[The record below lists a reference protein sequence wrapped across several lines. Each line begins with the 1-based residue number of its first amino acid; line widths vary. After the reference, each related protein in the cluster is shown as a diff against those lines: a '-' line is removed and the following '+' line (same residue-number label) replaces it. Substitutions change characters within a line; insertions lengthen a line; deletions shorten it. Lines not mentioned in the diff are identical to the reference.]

1 MMLADS
7 HIHKFLTGKQV
18 VVIATIQAGG
28 EPLAMPNEVLHDLAT
43 LIMISDLL
51 LLEGQHNSRIA
62 DFYDVPVRIGEVR
75 VRNARRVLASG

>member
-28 EPLAMPNEVLHDLAT
+28 EPLAMPNVVLHDLAT
-43 LIMISDLL
+43 LIMISV
-51 LLEGQHNSRIA
+51 ERFHA
-62 DFYDVPVRIGEVR
+62 KYPVWRDCGA
-75 VRNARRVLASG
+75 ARRSPPTA